1 MFFFQCTYAFYYPL
15 TTLIVASSCWTTA
28 SCPAA
33 AANYSDVQPL
43 LSLRSVSALPVAS
56 GSWVT
61 ALCPVVAAS
70 LGPVLRGAYKRTKK
84 EFEEYEKYMFRIEYE
99 TGSQEV
105 LPG

>member
-1 MFFFQCTYAFYYPL
+1 
-15 TTLIVASSCWTTA
+15 
-28 SCPAA
+28 
-33 AANYSDVQPL
+33 
-43 LSLRSVSALPVAS
+43 
-56 GSWVT
+56 VT